1 MERVEK
7 ARGERGE
14 KRGEEGKK
22 VTLYCV
28 VWYVWYGMVRYL
40 PVCYHSLYVIYNVTG
55 VGLIV

>member
-1 MERVEK
+1 MN
-7 ARGERGE
+7 GESGE
-14 KRGEEGKK
+14 SQRRERGEEGKK